1 MATIEL
7 ENVKVT
13 RIIEGYGFEVQETRL
28 VKGEEY
34 KSWFTIWN
42 KEVKPQVGDVV
53 TVQGQYSAKIDE
65 YTDKT
70 NTPRTKISVSVNNAE
85 VMLSDGADAP
95 F

>member
-1 MATIEL
+1 MAIIEL

-53 TVQGQYSAKIDE
+53 TVSGLYSLKVDE
-65 YTDKT
+65 YEGKT
-70 NTPRTKISVSVNNAE
+70 RYQISVNNAE